1 MNRDW
6 SGLRWP
12 VFLIA
17 LLGLASQ
24 AAAKEPFR
32 YPEARH
38 GPAELRYINHVPVLF
53 VEGTPEEIGEQV
65 AELGLKPSG
74 QLLNYPKDVLNQFA
88 AGFSWKLFVLA
99 GKRLERNFP
108 ADYRREMEAMVR
120 TGVDPERLVTA
131 NTMFD
136 VVKLI
141 ACSSMIVQP
150 ERSATGKP
158 IFGRNLDF
166 PTAGYLQEYSVVLV
180 CRPKGKYAFVS
191 VGFPGLIGCLS
202 GINEKGLCLAV
213 HEVLEAADGS
223 KKYDPDG
230 VPYAMNYRRI
240 LEECATVE
248 EAEKMLRSLKRT
260 TRNNLAVCDRNG
272 GVVFE
277 LTPKNVVVRR
287 ANDGLCPCTNHFC
300 TKELAPAKVENRVY
314 TCDRFNCLVRNG
326 NHRKRLGLEEIKQM
340 LHEVNG
346 GDMTLQT
353 MIFEPVDMKLHVAL
367 GSCPSSALPL
377 RPLDVAELLN
387 HRPAKADVTPSS
399 PLVPAA
405 GR

>member
-1 MNRDW
+1 MKREW
-6 SGLRWP
+6 RMLR
-12 VFLIA
+12 FLFAVVGMAA
-17 LLGLASQ
+17 LAFS
-24 AAAKEPFR
+24 AEAREPFR
-32 YPEARH
+32 YPEGRH
-38 GPAELRYINHVPVLF
+38 GPAELRYINQVPVLF
-53 VEGTPEEIGEQV
+53 VEGTPEEIGTQV

-74 QLLNYPKDVLNQFA
+74 QLLNYPKDVLQHFS

-99 GKRLERNFP
+99 GRRLERNFP
-108 ADYRREMEAMVR
+108 ADYRQELEAMVQ
-120 TGVDPERLVTA
+120 TGVDRERLVTA

-150 ERSATGKP
+150 DRSATGKA

-166 PTAGYLQEYSVVLV
+166 PTAGYLQEYSMVIVY
-180 CRPKGKYAFVS
+180 RPKGKYAFVS

-223 KKYDPDG
+223 KKYDPEG
-230 VPYAMNYRRI
+230 TPYAMNYRRI

-248 EAEKMLRSLKRT
+248 EAEKLLRSLKRT

-272 GVVFE
+272 GVILE
-277 LTPKNVVVRR
+277 LTPKNVVVRKP
-287 ANDGLCPCTNHFC
+287 ADGLCPCTNHFC
-300 TKELAPAKVENRVY
+300 TPELAPKQVSNRVY
-314 TCDRFNCLVRNG
+314 TCDRFACLVKNG
-326 NHRKRLGLEEIKQM
+326 NHHKKLGVEAIKEM

-353 MIFEPVDMKLHVAL
+353 MIFEPADMKLHVAL

-377 RPLDVAELLN
+377 RKLDVAELLSY
-387 HRPAKADVTPSS
+387 RPGQSDLTPSS
-399 PLVPAA
+399 PQVPES

>member
-1 MNRDW
+1 MKREW
-6 SGLRWP
+6 KMLRW
-12 VFLIA
+12 
-17 LLGLASQ
+17 LLATVCVV
-24 AAAKEPFR
+24 AVAVRVEAKEPFR
-32 YPEARH
+32 YPEARY
-38 GPAELRYINHVPVLF
+38 GQGELRYINQVPVLF
-53 VEGTPEEIGEQV
+53 VEGTPEEIGTQV
-65 AELGLKPSG
+65 AELGLKPSR
-74 QLLNYPKDVLNQFA
+74 QLLNYPKDVLHHFS

-108 ADYRREMEAMVR
+108 DDYKRELDAIVQA
-120 TGVDPERLVTA
+120 GVDRERLVTA

-150 ERSATGKP
+150 DRSATGKP

-166 PTAGYLQEYSVVLV
+166 PTAGYLQEYSIVLA

-191 VGFPGLIGCLS
+191 VGFPGLVGCLS

-213 HEVLEAADGS
+213 HEVLEAGDGS
-223 KKYDPDG
+223 KKYDPEG
-230 VPYAMNYRRI
+230 TPYAMNYRRI

-248 EAEKMLRSLKRT
+248 EAEKLLRSLKRT
-260 TRNNLAVCDRNG
+260 TRNNLAVCDRSG
-272 GVVFE
+272 GAVFE
-277 LTPKNVVVRR
+277 LTPQRVVVRKP
-287 ANDGLCPCTNHFC
+287 ADGLCPCTNHFC
-300 TKELAPAKVENRVY
+300 TRELAPEKVSNRVY
-314 TCDRFNCLVRNG
+314 TCDRLDCLVKNG
-326 NHRKRLGLEEIKQM
+326 NHHKKLGLDAIKKM

-353 MIFEPVDMKLHVAL
+353 MIFEPADMKLHVAL

-377 RPLDVAELLN
+377 RKLDVVELLSY
-387 HRPAKADVTPSS
+387 RPMQSDSTPSS
-399 PLVPAA
+399 PRVPES